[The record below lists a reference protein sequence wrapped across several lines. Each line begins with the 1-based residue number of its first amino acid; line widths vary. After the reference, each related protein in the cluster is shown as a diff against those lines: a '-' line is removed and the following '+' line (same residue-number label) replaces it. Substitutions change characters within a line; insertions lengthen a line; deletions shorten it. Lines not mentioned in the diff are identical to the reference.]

1 MTFTRRLGE
10 ETRVLL
16 LPARVYRSELN
27 EAASDYMQ
35 RGCGR
40 TPLPEALE
48 IMHSWMKRRVQYE

>member
-1 MTFTRRLGE
+1 M
-10 ETRVLL
+10 LL

-40 TPLPEALE
+40 RPLPEALE